1 MKLLFLFIA
10 LVAGMLAPIQAG
22 MNARVGAILR
32 DPIYASL
39 ISFAVGTAGLFVFC
53 LARGME
59 WGRISQAGSSLHW
72 GFWCAG
78 LLGVFYV
85 TATLFLTPRLGT
97 ALTFSLV
104 VAGQLIMALAMDH
117 FGTLGIPVHPVSWV
131 RILGIAL
138 VIAGVALIRRF

>member
-1 MKLLFLFIA
+1 MKLLFLAAA
-10 LVAGMLAPIQAG
+10 LAAGMLAPIQAG
-22 MNARVGAILR
+22 MNARVGQVLK
-32 DPIYASL
+32 DPFYAAL
-39 ISFAVGTAGLFVFC
+39 VSFFVGTAGLVVFC
-53 LARGME
+53 LARGMDFS
-59 WGRISQAGSSLHW
+59 RITQGSGLHW
-72 GFWCAG
+72 SFWTAG

-85 TATLFLTPRLGT
+85 TATLFLTPKLGA

-117 FGTLGIPVHPVSWV
+117 FGTMGIPVHPVSWV

>member
-22 MNARVGAILR
+22 MNARVGAVLR
-32 DPIYASL
+32 DPVYASL

-59 WGRISQAGSSLHW
+59 WGRISQAGSALPW

-104 VAGQLIMALAMDH
+104 VAGQLLMALVMDQLGL
-117 FGTLGIPVHPVSWV
+117 FGVPVQPISWV
-131 RILGIAL
+131 RILGIVL
-138 VIAGVALIRRF
+138 ITAGVVLIRKF